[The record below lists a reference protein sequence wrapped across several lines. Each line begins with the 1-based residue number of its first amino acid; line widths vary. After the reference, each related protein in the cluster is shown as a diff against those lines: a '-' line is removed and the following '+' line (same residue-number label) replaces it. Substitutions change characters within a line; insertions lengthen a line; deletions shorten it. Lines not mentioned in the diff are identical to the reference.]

1 MYIIVI
7 FLIVLVVLARMP
19 ELFNILIP
27 LQLGKV
33 AFASGVLSL
42 FFLPKGHFGK
52 LKDSVPFARFLFFL
66 FIMAMVSVPFSVW
79 GTGALNSLL
88 SFSRILFFACCL
100 VLLSAAGH
108 LNQYRMALICGVSLL
123 AGVMI
128 FSHGAGRLS
137 AGSTYDPNDIA
148 LVFVTFLPVI
158 LAETFNG
165 NMAQRGVYLGLGT
178 MVLLGIV
185 LSGSRGAIIALGVQA
200 LYFVLTAK
208 KYRLFALGLVLA
220 GGLVVVTIADQS
232 LWDRFASLTA
242 EGDAAD
248 YNLEDKAGRVEIWK
262 NGLQILAE
270 NPVLGVGV
278 GMFGTA
284 HFLMDGKI
292 ALTAHNTY
300 LQFAV
305 EMGLPGLILYLA
317 MLFSAWRLITR
328 HVEESGQSG
337 ARARWAALKIGI
349 VGFGVASFFISA
361 AYSTT
366 LYYLL
371 GLAAVMHFCHVEPS
385 CAYEPKKEKYRKYS
399 NPLNNNLQNSLHARQ
414 QKVRL

>member
-27 LQLGKV
+27 LHLGKI
-33 AFASGVLSL
+33 AFASGVFSL
-42 FFLPKGHFGK
+42 FFLPKGLLGK
-52 LKDSVPFARFLFFL
+52 LKDGVPFARFLFLL
-66 FIMAMVSVPFSVW
+66 FIMAMASVPFSVW

-100 VLLSAAGH
+100 VLLSASGH

-148 LVFVTFLPVI
+148 LVFITFLPVI

-165 NMAQRGVYLGLGT
+165 NMALRGVYLGLGT
-178 MVLLGIV
+178 LVLLGIV
-185 LSGSRGAIIALGVQA
+185 LTGSRGAIIAIGVQA

-220 GGLVVVTIADQS
+220 GSLVVVSIADQS
-232 LWDRFASLTA
+232 LWDRFARLT
-242 EGDAAD
+242 GQSDVVD
-248 YNLEDKAGRVEIWK
+248 YNLEDRAGRLEIWK
-262 NGLQILAE
+262 NGLKIVAD

-284 HFLMDGKI
+284 HFLLDGKI
-292 ALTAHNTY
+292 GLTAHNTY
-300 LQFAV
+300 LQFAA
-305 EMGLPGLILYLA
+305 ELGLPGLILYLA
-317 MLFSAWRLITR
+317 MLCSAWRLITR
-328 HVEESGQSG
+328 HVEQSDQAG
-337 ARARWAALKIGI
+337 ARARWTALKIGL
-349 VGFGVASFFISA
+349 VGFGSASFFVSA

-371 GLAAVMHFCHVEPS
+371 GLVAVMHFCHAESS
-385 CAYEPKKEKYRKYS
+385 CASVLQKSESPT
-399 NPLNNNLQNSLHARQ
+399 PLKNDLQNALQARQ

>member
-19 ELFNILIP
+19 ELFKILVP
-27 LQLGKV
+27 LHLGKI
-33 AFASGVLSL
+33 AFASGFLSL
-42 FFLPKGHFGK
+42 FFLPKGLLGK
-52 LKDSVPFARFLFFL
+52 LKDGVPFARFLFLL
-66 FIMAMVSVPFSVW
+66 FIMAMASVPFSVW

-88 SFSRILFFACCL
+88 SFSRILFFSCCL
-100 VLLSAAGH
+100 VLLSASGH
-108 LNQYRMALICGVSLL
+108 LNQYRIALICGVSLL

-128 FSHGAGRLS
+128 FSHDAGRLS

-148 LVFVTFLPVI
+148 LVLVTFLPVI

-165 NMAQRGVYLGLGT
+165 NMALRGVYLGLGT
-178 MVLLGIV
+178 LVLLGVV
-185 LSGSRGAIIALGVQA
+185 LTGSRGAIIAIGVQA

-220 GGLVVVTIADQS
+220 GGLVVVSIADQS
-232 LWDRFASLTA
+232 LWDRFARLT
-242 EGDAAD
+242 GQSDIVD
-248 YNLEDKAGRVEIWK
+248 YNLEDRAGRLEIWK
-262 NGLQILAE
+262 NGLKIVAD

-284 HFLMDGKI
+284 HFLLDGKI
-292 ALTAHNTY
+292 GLTAHNTY
-300 LQFAV
+300 LQFAA
-305 EMGLPGLILYLA
+305 ELGLPGLILYLA
-317 MLFSAWRLITR
+317 MLCSAWRLITR
-328 HVEESGQSG
+328 HVEQSDQAG
-337 ARARWAALKIGI
+337 ARARWTALKIGL
-349 VGFGVASFFISA
+349 VGFGSASFFVSA

-371 GLAAVMHFCHVEPS
+371 GLVAVMHFCHAESS
-385 CAYEPKKEKYRKYS
+385 CASVPQKFESPT
-399 NPLNNNLQNSLHARQ
+399 PLKNDLQNALQARQ